1 MIIDDITTGIIEA
14 TNSPYNYYLIM
25 INLYNYNHTLGGP
38 PDYLNI
44 SLFLSRKYMRRR
56 IRGENLRGYT
66 TYHYKQYFFDYNAP
80 DRNQMKITRFRN
92 VRNTFFSN
100 EEFEQTYQL
109 YQSIPNERYFSFG
122 ESGDEWKR
130 INEEEE
136 DKYNGIERQ
145 KVVDADKHKLCYFGV
160 YLEMKDLKLFF
171 GQSWFN
177 DTIID
182 TFFRCISFHS
192 YHFSEVKME
201 QKYPNEA
208 ITILSVS
215 TRFWDK
221 LLYLNGTGSRHSTA
235 KYNYNNGYNYLLQ
248 NIFDFKIIY
257 LPANINN
264 NHWILIVIDV
274 EKRKIFGFDSSNKHE
289 TNSNNMVHKY
299 CGYIKQFILDDLIR
313 KTDYTNIQKETTN
326 EY

>member
-1 MIIDDITTGIIEA
+1 
-14 TNSPYNYYLIM
+14 
-25 INLYNYNHTLGGP
+25 
-38 PDYLNI
+38 
-44 SLFLSRKYMRRR
+44 
-56 IRGENLRGYT
+56 
-66 TYHYKQYFFDYNAP
+66 
-80 DRNQMKITRFRN
+80 
-92 VRNTFFSN
+92 
-100 EEFEQTYQL
+100 
-109 YQSIPNERYFSFG
+109 
-122 ESGDEWKR
+122 
-130 INEEEE
+130 
-136 DKYNGIERQ
+136 
-145 KVVDADKHKLCYFGV
+145 
-160 YLEMKDLKLFF
+160 MKDLKLFF

-201 QKYPNEA
+201 RNLPNEA

-221 LLYLNGTGSRHSTA
+221 LLYLNSTGSRNSTA

-326 EY
+326 EWHIDHNYLPNNQQNNGYDCGVFVCLNAVFCSKYKPGVGYERHKNLFDSQSITKFRKIMLYFFLTYFETY